1 MSSRVKV
8 VVTGAAGQIAYSL
21 IPRLVDGKTFGNR
34 TVDLC
39 LVEIPQVVSKLE
51 GLVMELEDS
60 YFPHM
65 GEVTYTDNFE
75 EASHDA
81 DWFLLVGSIPRGI
94 VYEGKKIEERSDLLK
109 INGGIFVGQGK
120 AIGKN
125 GKEDAKIL
133 VVGNPA
139 NTNALIGKNA
149 AGKDSQLWMAMT
161 MLDSSRAKSVISK
174 KTGTNIENVKNMII
188 WGNHSPTMYPDF
200 ENIVANGSPGKDLI
214 DDMDW
219 VNNEFLPVV
228 QQRGKAVIDSRGA
241 SSATSAA
248 KAALDTVVACEN
260 PTASGDCF
268 SAAVI
273 SDGSY
278 DLPEG
283 IICGMPLMTTPEG
296 KVEIVRDIVLSDFAK
311 GKIKISTDELI
322 DERAA
327 VEDLLSK

>member
-34 TVDLC
+34 IVDLC

-161 MLDSSRAKSVISK
+161 MLDSSRAKSVLAK
-174 KTGTNIENVKNMII
+174 KTNSNIDQVNNMII
-188 WGNHSPTMYPDF
+188 WGNHSPTMYPDV
-200 ENIVANGSPGKDLI
+200 ENATMNDESISSIIN
-214 DDMDW
+214 DMNW
-219 VNNEFLPVV
+219 VENEFLPTV
-228 QQRGKAVIDSRGA
+228 QQRGKAVIDARGA

-248 KAALDTVVACEN
+248 KAALDTVIACEN
-260 PTASGDCF
+260 ATDVNNSF
-268 SAAVI
+268 SAAVE

-278 DLPEG
+278 GVPEG
-283 IICGMPLMTTPEG
+283 LICGFPLITDSDGNVSIKQGLE
-296 KVEIVRDIVLSDFAK
+296 LSEFAK
-311 GKIKISTDELI
+311 QKFQVSIDELSS
-322 DERAA
+322 EREA
-327 VEDLLSK
+327 VKHLMK

>member
-21 IPRLVDGKTFGNR
+21 IPRLVDGRTFANKI
-34 TVDLC
+34 VDLY

-60 YFPHM
+60 YFPQM
-65 GEVTYTDNFE
+65 GEVKYTDDFE
-75 EASHDA
+75 EASHNA

-109 INGGIFVGQGK
+109 INGGIFVSQGE
-120 AIGKN
+120 AIGKY
-125 GKEDAKIL
+125 GKENAKIL

-174 KTGTNIENVKNMII
+174 KTGSNISDIKNMII
-188 WGNHSPTMYPDF
+188 WGNHSPTMYPDV
-200 ENIVANGSPGKDLI
+200 ENVLICDKAGSEVI
-214 DDMDW
+214 NDMDW
-219 VNNEFLPVV
+219 VENTFLPTV

-248 KAALDTVVACEN
+248 KAALDTIIACEN
-260 PTASGDCF
+260 PTEEGNSF
-268 SAAVI
+268 SAAVA
-273 SDGSY
+273 SDGAY
-278 DLPEG
+278 GVPEG
-283 IICGMPLMTTPEG
+283 LICGYPLFTLADGT
-296 KVEIVRDIVLSDFAK
+296 VEIKRDQSLSEFAK
-311 GKIKISTDELI
+311 QKFQISIDELES
-322 DERAA
+322 EREA
-327 VEDLLSK
+327 VKHLLK

>member
-21 IPRLVDGKTFGNR
+21 IPRLVDGKTFGDR

-39 LVEIPQVVSKLE
+39 LVEIPQVVSKLK

-109 INGGIFVGQGK
+109 INGGIFVNQGK
-120 AIGKN
+120 AIGNNAKDN
-125 GKEDAKIL
+125 AKIL

-149 AGKDSQLWMAMT
+149 SGKDTQLWMAMT
-161 MLDSSRAKSVISK
+161 MLDSSRAKSVLAK
-174 KTGTNIENVKNMII
+174 KTKVNVDDISNMII
-188 WGNHSPTMYPDF
+188 WGNHSPTMYPDI
-200 ENIVANGSPGKDLI
+200 ENAIVNGESVSSVI
-214 DDMDW
+214 NDMSW
-219 VNNEFLPVV
+219 VENEFLPTV
-228 QQRGKAVIDSRGA
+228 QQRGKAVIDARGA

-248 KAALDTVVACEN
+248 KAALDTVIACEN
-260 PTASGDCF
+260 PTDINDSF
-268 SAAVI
+268 SAAVE

-278 DLPEG
+278 GVPEG
-283 IICGMPLMTTPEG
+283 LICGFPLSTDSNGVVTI
-296 KVEIVRDIVLSDFAK
+296 KKDLEISDFAK
-311 GKIKISTDELI
+311 QKFQVSIDELSS
-322 DERAA
+322 EREA
-327 VEDLLSK
+327 VEHLMK

>member
-21 IPRLVDGKTFGNR
+21 IPRLVDGKTFGDR
-34 TVDLC
+34 IVDLC

-65 GEVTYTDNFE
+65 GEVAYTDNFE
-75 EASHDA
+75 DASHDA

-109 INGGIFVGQGK
+109 INGGIFVNQGK
-120 AIGKN
+120 AIGSNAKD
-125 GKEDAKIL
+125 DAKIL

-149 AGKDSQLWMAMT
+149 SGKDSQLWMAMT
-161 MLDSSRAKSVISK
+161 MLDSSRAKSVLAK
-174 KTGTNIENVKNMII
+174 KTNVNVDQVSNMII
-188 WGNHSPTMYPDF
+188 WGNHSPTMYPDI
-200 ENIVANGSPGKDLI
+200 ENAVVNGESI
-214 DDMDW
+214 SSVINDMGW
-219 VNNEFLPVV
+219 VENEFLPTV
-228 QQRGKAVIDSRGA
+228 QQRGKAVIDARGA

-248 KAALDTVVACEN
+248 KAALDTVIACEN
-260 PTASGDCF
+260 PTDSNDSF
-268 SAAVI
+268 SAAVE

-278 DLPEG
+278 GVPEG
-283 IICGMPLMTTPEG
+283 LICGFPLSTDGNGVVTIKKG
-296 KVEIVRDIVLSDFAK
+296 LDLSDFAK
-311 GKIKISTDELI
+311 QKFQVSIDELI
-322 DERAA
+322 SERQA
-327 VEDLLSK
+327 VEHLMK